1 MCAPESY
8 VGGNLALVKT
18 GDLITVDVPAR
29 RIHLEISDEE
39 LAQRRAA
46 WTPPPKRFE
55 RGYGHT
61 DYFAW
66 IRQGEKI
73 WIAVGIVPDHI
84 PQLKA
89 RDIVELRQTGGT
101 RTVENFAT
109 TGEGNIVVRVL
120 CRAADP
126 AYDACVKRQPKIGAF
141 EGYGATGTP
150 YPASAKSYG
159 YTFSPKYDANGK
171 LLQAPR

>member
-1 MCAPESY
+1 MFTRKRAIPLACSAVALIALTGCQTPIVHGINSITMA
-8 VGGNLALVKT
+8 GGLDEQMRDRNIAGMVAFDEVWAGNYNLANRNNLYTQGAVSGT
-18 GDLITVDVPAR
+18 PEYGLRIAR
-29 RIHLEISDEE
+29 INMR
-39 LAQRRAA
+39 
-46 WTPPPKRFE
+46 
-55 RGYGHT
+55 HT

-126 AYDACVKRQPKIGAF
+126 AYDAA
-141 EGYGATGTP
+141 
-150 YPASAKSYG
+150 
-159 YTFSPKYDANGK
+159 
-171 LLQAPR
+171 